1 MELIGGRVE
10 DLVDREISD
19 LRSLVRIYSRELEI
33 NPEALR
39 GMATRQA
46 FVHKLTGSIRTQSLM
61 KKAVS
66 LGWIMPQGQG
76 IVFDRRPTATPVIK
90 RFDLARDRVLSWYPL
105 DAPNLHGS
113 PLIRTEIS
121 EDPREDPMYQEAVN
135 RRDELMTAVHRGRW
149 SSDSWAITLYQP
161 LFNQDDSL
169 RLVLMADLDL
179 RALSMGL
186 RDLKLPPGTALMIV
200 DGQGRL
206 LATSLRQTDEER
218 GMRVPEQLSKVADN
232 EHPAIRAV
240 HLAVQKAGGYEA
252 LGTGW
257 FTKQQ
262 GPDDLYYIRTGA
274 LNTRNGLDWG
284 YAIATSRQVLT
295 APLVAGIRVTLLVA
309 GGLLLLAIVAGGL
322 LARWITRPILLLGHA
337 AAAVKAHCYESP
349 EMPILALERESRRSN
364 EFGQLASLF
373 VRMINEVRE
382 RHRLLEA
389 QLEQLRVHV
398 DPTETQ
404 QRVQSMTETPFFKK
418 LQTLRGRNSQPDP
431 AAQDFNASIISS
443 DREP

>member
-1 MELIGGRVE
+1 
-10 DLVDREISD
+10 
-19 LRSLVRIYSRELEI
+19 
-33 NPEALR
+33 
-39 GMATRQA
+39 
-46 FVHKLTGSIRTQSLM
+46 M

-66 LGWIMPQGQG
+66 LGWILPQGQG
-76 IVFDRRPTATPVIK
+76 VVFDRRPTATAVIK
-90 RFDLARDRVLSWYPL
+90 RFDLAKDRVLNWYPL
-105 DAPNLHGS
+105 DAPNPHAP
-113 PLIRTEIS
+113 PLTQSEIV
-121 EDPREDPMYQEAVN
+121 EDPRQDPVYQDSVN

-161 LFNQDDSL
+161 LFDQDDSL

-186 RDLKLPPGTALMIV
+186 RDLKLPPGTALMIL

-218 GMRVPEQLSKVADN
+218 GMRVPEQLSAVADN
-232 EHPAIRAV
+232 QHPAIRAV
-240 HLAVQKAGGYEA
+240 HLAVQKAGGYEG

-274 LNTRNGLDWG
+274 LNTPNGPSWS
-284 YAIATSRQVLT
+284 YAIATSRQVLI
-295 APLVAGIRVTLLVA
+295 APLIAGTRVTVLVA
-309 GGLLLLAIVAGGL
+309 GGLLLLAILAGGL

-349 EMPILALERESRRSN
+349 EMPIAALERESRRSN
-364 EFGQLASLF
+364 EFGQLAALF
-373 VRMINEVRE
+373 VRMIHEVRE

-404 QRVQSMTETPFFKK
+404 QRVQSLTETAFFKK
-418 LQTLRGRNSQPDP
+418 LQTLRGRSPQPEP
-431 AAQDFNASIISS
+431 AAPDLKVPIPSS
-443 DREP
+443 DKEP